1 MSGND
6 AQHAPPNCENCGT
19 LLQGGFC
26 HACGQSIHSPTR
38 HFGHAVEEFFEAFW
52 HLDGRVFRT
61 LRDLMVPGRVA
72 ANYLAGQRVRYI
84 APLRLFVIISLL
96 TFFVGKLVV
105 HIDFGPVQFTSE
117 DAAEIAEAKTVEK
130 VRSLEKDWLDQVA
143 ALEKKAATKPGVN
156 PGLVALRARIQGVAE
171 SRIHELEREQTAV
184 AGQPATQVA
193 AANAPRTEAKPAS
206 SRKDDDET
214 QWKFNGRPWDEHANP
229 VDVSFLPG
237 FADRWFNHK
246 IGRAKANME
255 RWEDNIDQ
263 FVQAFFGAVPTAL
276 FLLMPVFAL
285 LLKVAYLGSGR
296 RYLEH
301 IVVALYSHAWLL
313 LVLLAMFVLNA
324 MGDAGAMWVGIVTSL
339 LISLLWL
346 WVPIYLFLMQRRVYG
361 ERWAVATVRY
371 IVVGS
376 VYLVMVVFVV
386 IFAVLAGIAS

>member
-1 MSGND
+1 MGSSD
-6 AQHAPPNCENCGT
+6 AQHAPANCENCGT

-84 APLRLFVIISLL
+84 APLRLFVILSLL

-105 HIDFGPVQFTSE
+105 HIDVGPVQFTSE
-117 DAAEIAEAKTVEK
+117 DAQEIAEAKTVEK
-130 VRSLEKDWLDQVA
+130 VRSLEKDWLDQLSV
-143 ALEKKAATKPGVN
+143 LEKKAAKKPGVN
-156 PGLVALRARIQGVAE
+156 PGLVALRARIQGVAA
-171 SRIHELEREQTAV
+171 SRIKELERQP
-184 AGQPATQVA
+184 AGQATVAPAEPLATSG
-193 AANAPRTEAKPAS
+193 EKKSAS
-206 SRKDDDET
+206 SGDDDD
-214 QWKFNGRPWDEHANP
+214 QWKFNDRPWDEQANP
-229 VDVSFLPG
+229 VDVAFLPG
-237 FADRWFNHK
+237 FADRWLNHK

-255 RWEDNIDQ
+255 RWEDNVDD

-285 LLKVAYLGSGR
+285 LLKVAYLGTGR

-324 MGDAGAMWVGIVTSL
+324 IGEGAAAMWVGIVTSL

-346 WVPIYLFLMQRRVYG
+346 WAPIYLFLMQRRVYG
-361 ERWAVATVRY
+361 ERWAVAAVRY
-371 IVVGS
+371 IMVGS